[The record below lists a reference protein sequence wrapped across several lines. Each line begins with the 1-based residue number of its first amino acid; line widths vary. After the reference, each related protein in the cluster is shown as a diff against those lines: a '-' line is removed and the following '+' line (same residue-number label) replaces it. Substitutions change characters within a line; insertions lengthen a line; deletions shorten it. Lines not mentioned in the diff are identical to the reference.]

1 MMVYTDSQIIV
12 EKKTL
17 QEQNDF
23 VNSTKEPRVPLV
35 ASSDS
40 HPVIEEKVPENS
52 MQNPGLNNQATIDLS
67 SVTSAI
73 NKREEMLGTI
83 LKVSLITIGVYLI
96 YTKVLK

>member
-1 MMVYTDSQIIV
+1 MLVYSDSPIIV

-17 QEQNDF
+17 NEQNDF
-23 VNSTKEPRVPLV
+23 VNSTKEPRTPLV
-35 ASSDS
+35 ASSDT
-40 HPVIEEKVPENS
+40 HPVIEQQIPESS
-52 MQNPGLNNQATIDLS
+52 MQNPGLSNQVSIDLS
-67 SVTSAI
+67 SVTAAI